1 MKKNKKQ
8 LENEVFSMF
17 QSINKKYTTLS
28 KNINFYDQGLDS
40 LDFLTIIFKI
50 QNKYKIKIDNK
61 EALKLTNVNK
71 IINFINNKI
80 KKL

>member
-17 QSINKKYTTLS
+17 KSINKKYTTLS
-28 KNINFYDQGLDS
+28 KNINFYNQGLDS

-61 EALKLTNVNK
+61 EALKLTDVNK

-80 KKL
+80 KKF

>member
-8 LENEVFSMF
+8 LDNEVFSMF
-17 QSINKKYTTLS
+17 KSINKKYTKLS

-40 LDFLTIIFKI
+40 LDFLTIILKI
-50 QNKYKIKIDNK
+50 QNKYKIKIGNR
-61 EALKLTNVNK
+61 EALKLTDINK
-71 IINFINNKI
+71 IIDFISNKI